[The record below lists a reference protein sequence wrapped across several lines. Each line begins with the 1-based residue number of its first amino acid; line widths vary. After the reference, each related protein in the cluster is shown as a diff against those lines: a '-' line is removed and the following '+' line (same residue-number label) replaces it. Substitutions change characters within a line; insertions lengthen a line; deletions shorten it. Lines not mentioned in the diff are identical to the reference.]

1 MSNSRSE
8 IQAGVDTGGT
18 FTDTVLLMNGELTH
32 YKLPSNRS
40 NPAQP
45 VIESLE
51 NAGEMGEVMSVV
63 HGSTVAT
70 NAVLERKGARTALLT
85 TEGFED
91 LLLIGRQTRPE
102 LYNLCGIAETP
113 MVDPSRCFGIDERT
127 AADGTILK
135 EPDINELDYLI
146 SHLKFLKVEIVAICF
161 LHSYINP
168 ANERRVAELLRGRG
182 IETTC
187 SSEVIPEYREFER
200 CSTVAINAFLKPIMN
215 SYYERL
221 ESAPGGSSLR
231 IMQSSGGSISSH
243 AARRIPIQTVLSG
256 PAGGAV
262 AARELGKLAGF
273 ENIITLDM
281 GGTSTDVS
289 VIAGGLPLTQE
300 GSIDRM
306 PIKLPMIDI
315 ETVGAGGGSIAWL
328 DAGGALRV
336 GPQSAGADPGP
347 VCYGKGKKL
356 TVTDANLYLGRIPA
370 MQPLGGVI
378 FPDVQKTNK
387 AFETATERFKLPTQE
402 LAEGVLRVAEANM
415 ERALR
420 VVSVQRGHDP
430 RDFCLFAFGGAGGLH
445 ACALADALRMRT
457 VVIPDKAGVISAL
470 GMLLTDLI
478 KDYSKT
484 VFINENQFE
493 QEDLE
498 KEYEPLIAAASNDL
512 RAEGMEDDRIL
523 LERSVAMRYVGQ
535 SFELDV
541 PYGDRLIENFH
552 AVHRQ
557 RYGYSDTTREVEV
570 VNLKI
575 RARGLVDKPDIK
587 PHKAKK
593 HKPSAA
599 DATFVSHGSHVTAG
613 LIDRAGLKAGAEFR
627 GPAIIYGTDSTT
639 VVPAD
644 WQCRV
649 DQWLNLVL
657 EKV

>member
-1 MSNSRSE
+1 MANSQVS
-8 IQAGVDTGGT
+8 IQVGIDTGGT
-18 FTDTVLLMNGELTH
+18 FTDTVLLKNGELIQ
-32 YKLPSNRS
+32 YKLSSNRS

-51 NAGEMGEVMSVV
+51 KAGETGEVMSVV

-85 TEGFED
+85 TKGFED

-102 LYNLCGIAETP
+102 LYNLCRTAETP
-113 MVDPSRCFGIDERT
+113 LIDPSRCFGIDERT

-161 LHSYINP
+161 LHSYLNP
-168 ANERRVAELLRGRG
+168 ANERRVAELLRGKG

-187 SSEVIPEYREFER
+187 SSEVLPEYREYER

-215 SYYERL
+215 NYYERL

-243 AARRIPIQTVLSG
+243 AARRIPVQTVLSG
-256 PAGGAV
+256 PAGGVV

-273 ENIITLDM
+273 DNVITLDM

-300 GSIDRM
+300 GTIDRM

-328 DAGGALRV
+328 DTGGALRV
-336 GPQSAGADPGP
+336 GPLSAGADPGP
-347 VCYGKGKKL
+347 ICYGKGDNL
-356 TVTDANLYLGRIPA
+356 TVTDAHLYLGRIPA

-378 FPDVQKTNK
+378 YPDVQSTNK
-387 AFETATERFKLPTQE
+387 AFEIETERFRLPPQE
-402 LAEGVLRVAEANM
+402 LAEGILRVAEANM

-445 ACALADALRMRT
+445 ACALADALRMR
-457 VVIPDKAGVISAL
+457 VVVVPDKAGVISAL
-470 GMLLTDLI
+470 GMLMTDLI
-478 KDYSKT
+478 RDYSKT
-484 VFINENQFE
+484 VFINEDQIE
-493 QEDLE
+493 LEDLE
-498 KEYEPLIAAASNDL
+498 REYQPLIATAGNDL
-512 RAEGMEDDRIL
+512 RAEGMEDDRIV

-552 AVHRQ
+552 ALHRQ
-557 RYGYSDTTREVEV
+557 RYGYSDTAREVEI

-587 PHKAKK
+587 PHKMKK
-593 HKPSAA
+593 HRPDAA
-599 DATFVSHGSHVTAG
+599 EVTFMSKGSHTTAR
-613 LIDRAGLKAGAEFR
+613 LINRADLKAGAEFP
-627 GPAIIYGTDSTT
+627 GPAITYSTDSTT
-639 VVPAD
+639 VVPDD
-644 WQCRV
+644 WLCRV

-657 EKV
+657 ERQ